1 VPVLVIDAANV
12 VGSRPTGWWK
22 DRPKAASDLVARLR
36 AAAATGRLPT
46 PVVVVLEGKARAG
59 VQEGVVHGVEVIHA
73 RGAGD
78 DALAAVTEG
87 ASEPVSLVS
96 ADRGLRA
103 RVERLRARVVGPS
116 WLWDRP
122 DP

>member
-1 VPVLVIDAANV
+1 VTAEVRRRVGWTVCRPPFVLESLRPPGPQCCGT
-12 VGSRPTGWWK
+12 VGRE
-22 DRPKAASDLVARLR
+22 R
-36 AAAATGRLPT
+36 
-46 PVVVVLEGKARAG
+46 LEGKARAG

-87 ASEPVSLVS
+87 ASEPVFLVS